1 MARATYM
8 APEISLL
15 RWIRETH
22 TGVSALINKNSD
34 RSFTTRASRYR
45 FAYRF
50 PCVFPITTSFTPAGI
65 TTAKMKINSLKGL
78 GLLRFSKGSICL
90 FFLSFVY
97 FNLIVFSNVFFFFKY
112 SSFCDSM
119 AHKYLDALSNDELV
133 TNWWILDFIFRDDR
147 WVTLLGLR
155 HRTCCALLRERYS
168 CSLKKW
174 VITLTKHWRVN
185 ATHNTIDPEESKG

>member
-50 PCVFPITTSFTPAGI
+50 PCVFPITTSFTSTGI

-78 GLLRFSKGSICL
+78 DPHPFSKGSIYL
-90 FFLSFVY
+90 FFFSFIY
-97 FNLIVFSNVFFFFKY
+97 FKLNHVFNCVFFFFLR
-112 SSFCDSM
+112 
-119 AHKYLDALSNDELV
+119 YLS
-133 TNWWILDFIFRDDR
+133 IFVSVSLINI
-147 WVTLLGLR
+147 WTL
-155 HRTCCALLRERYS
+155 
-168 CSLKKW
+168 
-174 VITLTKHWRVN
+174 
-185 ATHNTIDPEESKG
+185 